1 MPRRLNLLLH
11 FFRYLFRRFG
21 EDNCAKN
28 AAALTYT
35 TLFAVVPVMT
45 VTYAMLAAI
54 PAFSQVGGQIEDFIF
69 NNFVPATGD
78 TLREYLRDFSDQA
91 RQLTGVGIALLII
104 TAFMMLVNIE
114 RAFNAIWRIRQRR
127 RGISSFLLYWAV
139 LSLGPLLLG
148 AGFVVS
154 TYLASLNF
162 LSGDAAIGSAYR
174 WALGWVPILLSVA
187 AFTLVFVAV
196 PNTRVPF
203 RHGLV
208 GGVLVALLF
217 EGAKASF
224 ALYVA
229 LFPGYQLIYGAFA
242 AFPLFLIWVYISWLI
257 ILFGAELVANLDSS
271 SAWQRPLLPRLV
283 TLMALLRVLIQAQQ
297 KGQVVDLGRMN
308 AAGWV
313 IHEELWLQLTEFL
326 EGEQIITRAQ
336 QGGYV
341 LSRDLGEL
349 DMAYLLSRLPEPLP
363 AVEKLPDRVEGDGAW
378 YPPFLQALG
387 RLEEQRKLALQG
399 SVKSWLGP
407 DAGVPPA
414 ITLPPS
420 NPLADSPEPS
430 TPLAD
435 TRASSNPEQE
445 QLKA

>member
-1 MPRRLNLLLH
+1 MPRQLNLLLH

-54 PAFSQVGGQIEDFIF
+54 PAFSQVGGQVEEFIF

-78 TLREYLRDFSDQA
+78 TLRQYLGEFSNQA
-91 RQLTGVGIALLII
+91 RQLTGIGVALLIV

-114 RAFNAIWRIRQRR
+114 RAFNAIWRIRQPR
-127 RGISSFLLYWAV
+127 RGVSSFLLYWAV

-162 LSGDAAIGSAYR
+162 LAGGASLDYAYT
-174 WALGWVPILLSVA
+174 WLLGWVPLLLSVA

-196 PNTRVPF
+196 PNTRVSL

-242 AFPLFLIWVYISWLI
+242 AFPLFLIWVYISWMI
-257 ILFGAELVANLDSS
+257 ILFGAELVANLGNS
-271 SAWQRPLLPRLV
+271 SAWRRPVLPRLV
-283 TLMALLRVLIQAQQ
+283 SLLGLLRVLIQSQ
-297 KGQVVDLGRMN
+297 KQGEVVDLGRVN
-308 AAGWV
+308 RAGWV
-313 IHEELWLQLTEFL
+313 MHEELWLQLTDWL
-326 EGEQIITRAQ
+326 EEEHIITRAQ

-341 LSRDLGEL
+341 LSRDLAEL
-349 DMAYLLSRLPEPLP
+349 DMAALLARLPDPLP
-363 AVEKLPDRVEGDGAW
+363 AVEQLPAGVDGDAAW
-378 YPPFLQALG
+378 YPPLLAALAQ
-387 RLEEQRKLALQG
+387 LEEQRRQILHG
-399 SVKSWLGP
+399 SVKSWL
-407 DAGVPPA
+407 
-414 ITLPPS
+414 LPE
-420 NPLADSPEPS
+420 AQ
-430 TPLAD
+430 AQ
-435 TRASSNPEQE
+435 AQVNPEAEAQTP
-445 QLKA
+445 

>member
-54 PAFSQVGGQIEDFIF
+54 PAFSQVGMQIEDFIF

-174 WALGWVPILLSVA
+174 WALGWVPILLSVV

-271 SAWQRPLLPRLV
+271 SAWQRPLLPRLI

-363 AVEKLPDRVEGDGAW
+363 GVEKLPDRVEGDGAW

-407 DAGVPPA
+407 DAGLPPA
-414 ITLPPS
+414 IRLPPS
-420 NPLADSPEPS
+420 NPLAD
-430 TPLAD
+430 TQ
-435 TRASSNPEQE
+435 ASSNPEQE

>member
-420 NPLADSPEPS
+420 KSLADSPEPT
-430 TPLAD
+430 TPLAE
-435 TRASSNPEQE
+435 TQASSNPEQE

>member
-1 MPRRLNLLLH
+1 MPRQINLLLH
-11 FFRYLFRRFG
+11 FFRYLFRRFS

-45 VTYAMLAAI
+45 VTYSMLAAI
-54 PAFSQVGGQIEDFIF
+54 PAFNQVGAQVEEFIF
-69 NNFVPATGD
+69 SNFVPATGA
-78 TLREYLRDFSDQA
+78 TLREYLGEFSNQA
-91 RQLTGVGIALLII
+91 RQLTGIGIALLII

-127 RGISSFLLYWAV
+127 RGVSSFLLYWAV

-162 LSGDAAIGSAYR
+162 LSADAAAGSAGR
-174 WALGWVPILLSVA
+174 WLLGWLPLALSIA

-196 PNTRVPF
+196 PNTRVPL
-203 RHGLV
+203 RHGLA

-242 AFPLFLIWVYISWLI
+242 AFPLFLIWIYISWLI
-257 ILFGAELVANLDSS
+257 ILFGAELVSNLGNS
-271 SAWQRPLLPRLV
+271 SAWRKPLLPRLL
-283 TLMALLRVLIQAQQ
+283 TLLGVLRVFIQSQ
-297 KGQVVDLGRMN
+297 KQGVVVDLAKVNGE
-308 AAGWV
+308 GWV
-313 IHEELWLQLTEFL
+313 VPEELWLQLTEWL
-326 EGEQIITRAQ
+326 EGEQIITRTQ

-349 DMAYLLSRLPEPLP
+349 DMAELVARLPEPLP
-363 AVEKLPDRVEGDGAW
+363 PVASLPAAVHGDGAW
-378 YPPFLQALG
+378 YPPLLSA
-387 RLEEQRKLALQG
+387 LALLEAQRTEILHG

-407 DAGVPPA
+407 DAGHPP
-414 ITLPPS
+414 
-420 NPLADSPEPS
+420 PLA
-430 TPLAD
+430 LD
-435 TRASSNPEQE
+435 TETTTS
-445 QLKA
+445 

>member
-349 DMAYLLSRLPEPLP
+349 DMADLLSRLPEPLP

-407 DAGVPPA
+407 DAGVPA

-420 NPLADSPEPS
+420 NPLADSSEPG

-435 TRASSNPEQE
+435 TQASSNPEQE

>member
-1 MPRRLNLLLH
+1 MPHRLNLLLH

-54 PAFSQVGGQIEDFIF
+54 PAFHQVGGQIEDFIF

-78 TLREYLRDFSDQA
+78 TLREYLQDFSDQA
-91 RQLTGVGIALLII
+91 RQLTGIGIALLVI

-114 RAFNAIWRIRQRR
+114 RSFNAIWRIRQRR
-127 RGISSFLLYWAV
+127 RGVSSFLLYWAV

-148 AGFVVS
+148 AGFLVS
-154 TYLASLNF
+154 TYLTSLNF
-162 LSGDAAIGSAYR
+162 LAGDAAVGDAYR
-174 WALGWVPILLSVA
+174 WLLGWVPLLLSVA

-208 GGVLVALLF
+208 GGILVALLF

-283 TLMALLRVLIQAQQ
+283 TLMALLRVLLQAQQ
-297 KGQVVDLGRMN
+297 KGQTVDLGRVN

-313 IHEELWLQLTEFL
+313 MHEELWLQLTELL
-326 EGEQIITRAQ
+326 ESEQIITRAQ

-341 LSRDLGEL
+341 LSRDLDGL
-349 DMAYLLSRLPEPLP
+349 DMADLLSRLPEPLP
-363 AVEKLPDRVEGDGAW
+363 AVATLPERVEGDGAW

-387 RLEEQRKLALQG
+387 RLEEQRKQVLQG
-399 SVKSWLGP
+399 SVKNWLGP
-407 DAGVPPA
+407 DAGSAVTA
-414 ITLPPS
+414 
-420 NPLADSPEPS
+420 PLE
-430 TPLAD
+430 T
-435 TRASSNPEQE
+435 E
-445 QLKA
+445 QLNA